1 MMALLPGV
9 LSSAFAVAPLEV
21 SSTGA
26 VLTGGSAPG
35 AWDVGAAVGFPWTR
49 MRAQWGRSGGWTPLV
64 EVDTALFSRWRPA
77 VGVSL
82 PWADGA
88 WRVSGEVTA
97 GWLEQTGTLSQRGPS
112 ASLGLRTGRAL
123 GRVLPYLHLGTEH
136 TLLVDRLVV
145 DTAEGDRT
153 QDTVRHAWTL
163 TGAVGVGI
171 AISSRWGLDLGL
183 DLPWVEPPRPSLPG
197 LHLGV
202 QLGGGS

>member
-1 MMALLPGV
+1 MMLVTAMLA
-9 LSSAFAVAPLEV
+9 SSALALAPLEV
-21 SSTGA
+21 SSSGA

-35 AWDVGAAVGFPWTR
+35 SWDAGVAVGFPWTR
-49 MRAQWGRSGGWTPLV
+49 MRLQRGLSGGWTPFV
-64 EVDTALFSRWRPA
+64 ETDTALFTRWRPA

-82 PWADGA
+82 PWVDGT

-136 TLLVDRLVV
+136 TLLVDRVV
-145 DTAEGDRT
+145 IDTASGEVVE
-153 QDTVRHAWTL
+153 DTAGHAWTL
-163 TGAVGVGI
+163 TGAFGVGI
-171 AISSRWGLDLGL
+171 ALSERWGLDLGI

-197 LHLGV
+197 LHLGLQV
-202 QLGGGS
+202 GGGS